1 MAQTRILFVITGSSK
16 FKMTRWKLLYIC
28 FFLDKLATTFQRIC
42 IFSGQRKSMVQRVY
56 CSIQLVVSRHYYFW
70 LGDIA
75 ISYIELAYL
84 ENLGT
89 PVSNAYVYW
98 KI

>member
-1 MAQTRILFVITGSSK
+1 
-16 FKMTRWKLLYIC
+16 
-28 FFLDKLATTFQRIC
+28 
-42 IFSGQRKSMVQRVY
+42 MVQRVC

-70 LGDIA
+70 LGDIV
-75 ISYIELAYL
+75 ISYIDLDYL